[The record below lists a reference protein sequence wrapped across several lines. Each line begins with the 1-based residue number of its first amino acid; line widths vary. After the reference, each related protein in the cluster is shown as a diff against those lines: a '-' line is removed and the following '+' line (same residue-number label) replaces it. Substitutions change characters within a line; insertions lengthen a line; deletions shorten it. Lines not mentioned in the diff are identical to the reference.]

1 MGSSLAPQSGLL
13 LVLAG
18 ALPVQLPPE
27 KALLLGRMGLAPQVL
42 LLVVLPLFP
51 AHGAGAGGAE
61 PGTGKAA
68 CIAARLQARSRLG
81 SCWPVCDV
89 SCLAVL
95 GKPKLL
101 AELDALWWT
110 HQQAVQML
118 TLRRGP
124 GCKYL
129 HSLKTGRGVLD
140 V

>member
-89 SCLAVL
+89 SCLARPFWANQSCL
-95 GKPKLL
+95 
-101 AELDALWWT
+101 
-110 HQQAVQML
+110 Q
-118 TLRRGP
+118 
-124 GCKYL
+124 
-129 HSLKTGRGVLD
+129 SLMPFGGLISRLCRC
-140 V
+140 